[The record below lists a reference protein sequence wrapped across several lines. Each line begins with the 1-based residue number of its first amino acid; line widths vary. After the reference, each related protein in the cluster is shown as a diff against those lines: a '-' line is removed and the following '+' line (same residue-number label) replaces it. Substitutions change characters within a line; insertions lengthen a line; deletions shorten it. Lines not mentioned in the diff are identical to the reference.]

1 MKFIK
6 DGFKGVV
13 NGEVYPREFA
23 KGEECP
29 EELEQAAE
37 ALGYIRA
44 TKKSQAVLD
53 EVATH
58 AVEGVKEE

>member
-29 EELEQAAE
+29 EELEKAAE

-44 TKKSQAVLD
+44 TKKSQAALHG
-53 EVATH
+53 VATH